1 MATREDLSKRFFEI
15 LAEFGKEFSE
25 DLIQEL
31 INKKVVGGGG
41 SASEL
46 AGSIKFRVTRTPS
59 IEFTMNDYWEFVE
72 YGRRKGKKPPI
83 DAIVNWIKWK
93 GIRPTLYDK
102 LKNKTLGNTKG
113 TERKQLREAA
123 YEKSVKSLA
132 FAIANKIAEKG
143 TIKRFNYKGANFI
156 TDVLNDRVE
165 RLEKRLLDEV
175 GIEIQVELTDRLKNG
190 NK

>member
-1 MATREDLSKRFFEI
+1 MATREDLSKKFFEI

-31 INKKVVGGGG
+31 IDKKVVGGGG

-46 AGSIKFRVTRTPS
+46 AGSIKFRVTRVPS

-83 DAIVNWIKWK
+83 DAIVQWIKWK

-102 LKNKTLGNTKG
+102 LKDKTLGKTKG
-113 TERKQLREAA
+113 AERKQLREAA